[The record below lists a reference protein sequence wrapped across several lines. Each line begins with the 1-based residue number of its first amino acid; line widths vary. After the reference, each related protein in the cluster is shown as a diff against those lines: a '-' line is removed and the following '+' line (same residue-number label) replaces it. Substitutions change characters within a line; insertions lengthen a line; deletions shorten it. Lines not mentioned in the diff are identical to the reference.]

1 VKPIAAIC
9 ALALAFAAA
18 AIAIAATPKAG
29 GKYTG
34 KSSTGKSVVIKV
46 SKSRKSG
53 RFIYCED
60 AQGVKFKIKH
70 GKFTAKL
77 SVQGPGTVFK
87 ATGKFTSKRKVR
99 GRITQ
104 ILTCDGEPAKYSA
117 KLK

>member
-1 VKPIAAIC
+1 MKPIAAIC
-9 ALALAFAAA
+9 ALAVTLAAA
-18 AIAIAATPKAG
+18 AALAATPKAG

-53 RFIYCED
+53 RFVYCKD

-77 SVQGPGTVFK
+77 SLQGPGTIFK
-87 ATGKFTSKRKVR
+87 ATGRFTSKRKVK
-99 GRITQ
+99 GRITK
-104 ILTCDGEPAKYSA
+104 IDTCDRKPAKYSA